1 MDVDGDGV
9 RMVKVVC
16 PVCGKMG
23 ILQVRGNSKRVQH
36 YVGYKNGKRKYV
48 YHPFRDNLLP
58 EASSLRSSGV
68 GLRGFK
74 SRPPHHFTG
83 ILMKSRL

>member
-1 MDVDGDGV
+1 
-9 RMVKVVC
+9 MVKVVC

-58 EASSLRSSGV
+58 EASSRSPPVGV
-68 GLRGFK
+68 RGFK
-74 SRPPHHFTG
+74 SHPPHQICTK
-83 ILMKSRL
+83 LRLNPWRAL

>member
-1 MDVDGDGV
+1 
-9 RMVKVVC
+9 MVKVVC

-74 SRPPHHFTG
+74 SAPRTKHGCCCLPKGAPPISWASF
-83 ILMKSRL
+83 S